1 MTNLALK
8 YRPKSFEDVVEQDNV
23 VKILQSMC
31 KQPELPNRNF
41 LLVGPRGC
49 GKAQPE
55 NALVLTPEGFI
66 MMSDVNVGT
75 KVITAND
82 NIGVVSKIFPQ
93 GKRQCY
99 RLEFDD
105 GGWCEVADN
114 HINYME
120 YSYDGISYQHQDITT
135 LDLLSEFK
143 SKNKKKIWGVKT
155 VSCKFDDSKTLSAED
170 IPNNYITLLSQ
181 YRHWVV
187 SSIDSRKYIFKKLYN
202 DFGVYNDSYKYV
214 FNISDI
220 YDSAE
225 MVLEFV
231 SRSLGYT
238 LVKHGHTVEVNVND
252 IHHIRK
258 LVNIK
263 KIGYKKCKCIYIDHE
278 DHSYI
283 TDDFIP
289 THNTT
294 LGRIVANEINE
305 GKGNPFELDAA
316 SNNGV
321 DSVRKLVEEA
331 RSYPIGSKYKVFICD
346 ECFPRGSWISTPR
359 GNIKIE
365 DIKPNDTVY
374 NLTGEATVSQ
384 VFKNH
389 VKPSNLIAIKLDN
402 GKYQITTKDHMIFT
416 DNGWI
421 KAKDLVTGDCLY
433 DYETLCSVRKGFSSR
448 ISERPE
454 TVLLSGVSQSLDED
468 EDDRSSHILAS
479 EEMSYLWKD
488 LLDSQV
494 GECYNMLYEML
505 CSVEKRT
512 QKYSKTV
519 RATCEALAYVYVSD
533 MRETNGNTKQRSS
546 QGMQSRMRDK
556 AENEGE
562 FSAFQNILSGKS
574 VRGMWEFIQ
583 CELLYASAQDLQRGM
598 PTQTSRY
605 NAERSEIARI
615 FCEDEVKQ
623 PNVQSRNSQKSYAYQ
638 RKEWDIA
645 QSACLAWWKR
655 ATNKAAD
662 SFEKSTREC
671 VGVRVSGKDI
681 SNYEKVSGTSLSYEL
696 QTRPCL
702 SGYSVGGR
710 GRWSRPQY
718 EIATVAGRKEGNVP
732 PAARVESVEI
742 YESGNNDK
750 LFRSCFTDK
759 QLHSDYVEMF
769 DLQVN
774 GHPSYIVNDIL
785 VHNCHSFSNT
795 AWQVLLKPL
804 EDQPASSVFILLTTN
819 PEKIPKT
826 ILSRVQKFQLSN
838 ISLDGITHR
847 LKYVLDSEISEGR
860 NITYDEKALQYIAK
874 LAKGGMRDSLTLLD
888 KALVYSNDVTFE
900 NIQVSLGI
908 PDYNDY
914 FDLLNAYAKKDNLK
928 IIQIVEKIYN
938 SGTNFVKW
946 FEEFQSFTIN
956 IVKYVYL
963 HDITE
968 TTIPITYEEKMKK
981 YGPKHAQICLNLSQI
996 MVEMI
1001 SKLSRTEYMEEV
1013 ADSYLMRK

>member
-55 NALVLTPEGFI
+55 HSLVLTPEGFI
-66 MMSDVNVGT
+66 MMADVNVGT

-82 NIGVVSKIFPQ
+82 NIGVVSKVFPQ

-120 YSYDGISYQHQDITT
+120 YSYDGVTYQHQDITT

-143 SKNKKKIWGVKT
+143 SKDSKKTWGVKT
-155 VSCKFDDSKTLSAED
+155 VSCKFDPSKTFNDED

-181 YRHWVV
+181 YKQWVV
-187 SSIDSRKYIFKKLYN
+187 SSIDSRKVIFNRIYN
-202 DFGVYNDSYKYV
+202 DFGVSDDRSKYV
-214 FNISDI
+214 FDISDTCDRI
-220 YDSAE
+220 E

-238 LVKHGHTVEVNVND
+238 LVKYGHTVVVNVND

-263 KIGYKKCKCIYIDHE
+263 RIGYKKCKCIYIDHE

-321 DSVRKLVEEA
+321 DAVRKLVEEA

-346 ECFPRGSWISTPR
+346 E
-359 GNIKIE
+359 
-365 DIKPNDTVY
+365 
-374 NLTGEATVSQ
+374 
-384 VFKNH
+384 
-389 VKPSNLIAIKLDN
+389 
-402 GKYQITTKDHMIFT
+402 
-416 DNGWI
+416 
-421 KAKDLVTGDCLY
+421 
-433 DYETLCSVRKGFSSR
+433 
-448 ISERPE
+448 
-454 TVLLSGVSQSLDED
+454 
-468 EDDRSSHILAS
+468 
-479 EEMSYLWKD
+479 
-488 LLDSQV
+488 
-494 GECYNMLYEML
+494 
-505 CSVEKRT
+505 
-512 QKYSKTV
+512 
-519 RATCEALAYVYVSD
+519 
-533 MRETNGNTKQRSS
+533 
-546 QGMQSRMRDK
+546 
-556 AENEGE
+556 
-562 FSAFQNILSGKS
+562 
-574 VRGMWEFIQ
+574 
-583 CELLYASAQDLQRGM
+583 
-598 PTQTSRY
+598 
-605 NAERSEIARI
+605 
-615 FCEDEVKQ
+615 
-623 PNVQSRNSQKSYAYQ
+623 
-638 RKEWDIA
+638 
-645 QSACLAWWKR
+645 
-655 ATNKAAD
+655 
-662 SFEKSTREC
+662 
-671 VGVRVSGKDI
+671 
-681 SNYEKVSGTSLSYEL
+681 
-696 QTRPCL
+696 
-702 SGYSVGGR
+702 
-710 GRWSRPQY
+710 
-718 EIATVAGRKEGNVP
+718 
-732 PAARVESVEI
+732 
-742 YESGNNDK
+742 
-750 LFRSCFTDK
+750 
-759 QLHSDYVEMF
+759 
-769 DLQVN
+769 
-774 GHPSYIVNDIL
+774 
-785 VHNCHSFSNT
+785 VHAFSNT

-804 EDQPASSVFILLTTN
+804 EDQPANSVFILLTTN

-847 LKYVLDSEISEGR
+847 LEYVLDCEISEGR

-914 FDLLNAYAKKDNLK
+914 FYLLNAYAKKDNLK
-928 IIQIVEKIYN
+928 VIQIVEKIYN

-963 HDITE
+963 HDISE

-996 MVEMI
+996 LVEMI
-1001 SKLSRTEYMEEV
+1001 AKLSRTEYMEEV

>member
-31 KQPELPNRNF
+31 KQPELPQRSF

-55 NALVLTPEGFI
+55 NALVLTPNGFI
-66 MMSDVNVGT
+66 KMADVNVGT
-75 KVITAND
+75 EVITAKD
-82 NIGVVSKIFPQ
+82 NIGVVSKVFPQ

-120 YSYDGISYQHQDITT
+120 YSYDGVTYQHQDITT

-143 SKNKKKIWGVKT
+143 SKNNKKIWGVKT
-155 VSCKFDDSKTLSAED
+155 VSCKFDDTKTLSVED
-170 IPNNYITLLSQ
+170 IPNNYTTLFSQ
-181 YRHWVV
+181 YTQWIV
-187 SSIDSRKYIFKKLYN
+187 SSIDSRKAIFKKIYN
-202 DFGVYNDSYKYV
+202 DFGVSDNRSKYL
-214 FNISDI
+214 FNISNV
-220 YDSAE
+220 YDDVE

-238 LVKHGHTVEVNVND
+238 LVKHGPTVEVNVHD

-258 LVNIK
+258 LVKIK

-294 LGRIVANEINE
+294 LGRIVAREIND
-305 GKGNPFELDAA
+305 GKGEPIELDAA

-321 DSVRKLVEEA
+321 DSVRKIVEDA
-331 RSYPIGSKYKVFICD
+331 QSYPIGSKYKVFICD
-346 ECFPRGSWISTPR
+346 EVHAF
-359 GNIKIE
+359 
-365 DIKPNDTVY
+365 
-374 NLTGEATVSQ
+374 SQ
-384 VFKNH
+384 V
-389 VKPSNLIAIKLDN
+389 
-402 GKYQITTKDHMIFT
+402 
-416 DNGWI
+416 
-421 KAKDLVTGDCLY
+421 
-433 DYETLCSVRKGFSSR
+433 
-448 ISERPE
+448 
-454 TVLLSGVSQSLDED
+454 
-468 EDDRSSHILAS
+468 
-479 EEMSYLWKD
+479 
-488 LLDSQV
+488 
-494 GECYNMLYEML
+494 
-505 CSVEKRT
+505 
-512 QKYSKTV
+512 
-519 RATCEALAYVYVSD
+519 
-533 MRETNGNTKQRSS
+533 
-546 QGMQSRMRDK
+546 
-556 AENEGE
+556 
-562 FSAFQNILSGKS
+562 
-574 VRGMWEFIQ
+574 
-583 CELLYASAQDLQRGM
+583 
-598 PTQTSRY
+598 
-605 NAERSEIARI
+605 
-615 FCEDEVKQ
+615 
-623 PNVQSRNSQKSYAYQ
+623 
-638 RKEWDIA
+638 
-645 QSACLAWWKR
+645 
-655 ATNKAAD
+655 
-662 SFEKSTREC
+662 
-671 VGVRVSGKDI
+671 
-681 SNYEKVSGTSLSYEL
+681 
-696 QTRPCL
+696 
-702 SGYSVGGR
+702 
-710 GRWSRPQY
+710 
-718 EIATVAGRKEGNVP
+718 
-732 PAARVESVEI
+732 
-742 YESGNNDK
+742 
-750 LFRSCFTDK
+750 
-759 QLHSDYVEMF
+759 
-769 DLQVN
+769 
-774 GHPSYIVNDIL
+774 
-785 VHNCHSFSNT
+785 
-795 AWQVLLKPL
+795 AWQVFLKCI
-804 EDQPASSVFILLTTN
+804 EDQPARSVFIFLTTN

-838 ISLDGITHR
+838 ISLDGITSR

-928 IIQIVEKIYN
+928 IIQTVEKIYN

-1001 SKLSRTEYMEEV
+1001 AKLSRTEYMEEV